1 MSNELILT
9 NKVDLCYN
17 NYGTVSKAERTWSYG
32 EI

>member
-9 NKVDLCYN
+9 NKVNLCYN
-17 NYGTVSKAERTWSYG
+17 RPGTVSKAERTWSYG